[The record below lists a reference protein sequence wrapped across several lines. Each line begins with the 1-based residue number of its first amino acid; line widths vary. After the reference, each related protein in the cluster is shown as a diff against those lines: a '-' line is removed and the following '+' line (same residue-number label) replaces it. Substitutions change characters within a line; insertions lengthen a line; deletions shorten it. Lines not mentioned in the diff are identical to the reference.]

1 MKYIPVIGLEVHVE
15 LSTKSKMFCG
25 CPADPFGKQPNT
37 QVCPVCLG
45 LPGALPIANKVAI
58 LDTIKMG
65 HAFKCTIA
73 NFSKFDRKHYF
84 YPDLPK
90 AYQISQYDMPLC
102 TNGLYMLNVS
112 FPRHAGLDP
121 VSASDIG
128 TGQRQI
134 ADQARNDGDTQP
146 IRIRRI
152 HLEEDTGKLVHEKLD
167 GKRVSLIDFNRSS
180 VPLMEMVTEPDF
192 HDTES
197 ISEFLREVQLVVRYL
212 EISTADMEKGS
223 MRLEA
228 NVSMYGEE
236 INDEN
241 IGLSKFEL
249 PDYKVELKNINSFK
263 FLEKAIKAEL
273 KRQEDLLE
281 KGEKIPQETRGYDE
295 VHDETFSQRSKED
308 AKDYRYFPEPDLPP
322 MRFTDEEIESIKSE
336 LPELPSS
343 KRERFVKEWGLS
355 SQYIETLLS
364 DKVRG
369 EYFEE
374 AVAEGLKHNVSAK
387 TIADLI
393 VNKSLDK
400 DYPEPEGL
408 VKKIVELTKR
418 SYAEPE
424 AVKLAV
430 EQVVQEQT
438 KPVTD
443 YKNGNANV
451 VGFLI
456 GQVQKILKGQ
466 GEPKLIQELLL
477 KELQK

>member
-1 MKYIPVIGLEVHVE
+1 MEYIPIIGLEVHVE

-37 QVCPVCLG
+37 QTCPVCLG
-45 LPGALPIANKVAI
+45 LPGALPIANGKAVK
-58 LDTIKMG
+58 DTIKFG
-65 HAFKCTIA
+65 LAVNCKISHFA
-73 NFSKFDRKHYF
+73 KFDRKHYT

-90 AYQISQYDMPLC
+90 GYQTSQYDMPLC
-102 TNGLYMLNVS
+102 LSGVTTL
-112 FPRHAGLDP
+112 
-121 VSASDIG
+121 SDG
-128 TGQRQI
+128 K
-134 ADQARNDGDTQP
+134 P

-152 HLEEDTGKLVHEKLD
+152 HLEEDAGKMVHEKLD

-197 ISEFLREVQLVVRYL
+197 ISAFLKEIQLIVRYL
-212 EISTADMEKGS
+212 GISSADMEKGS

-228 NVSMYGEE
+228 NVSLFQSQDTSYM
-236 INDEN
+236 IQDTD
-241 IGLSKFEL
+241 L

-273 KRQEDLLE
+273 KRQEVLLE
-281 KGEKIPQETRGYDE
+281 SGEKVKQETRGYDE
-295 VHDETFSQRSKED
+295 DHDETFSQRSKEE
-308 AKDYRYFPEPDLPP
+308 AHDYRYFPEADLPP
-322 MRFTDEEIESIKSE
+322 MRFSDEEIASIKDS
-336 LPELPSS
+336 LPELPQS
-343 KRERFVKEWGLS
+343 KREKYSQWQLS
-355 SQYIETLLS
+355 TQYIETLLS
-364 DKVRG
+364 EKTRG
-369 EYFEE
+369 EYFEQ
-374 AVAEGLKHNVSAK
+374 AVTVGQKHNVSAK
-387 TIADLI
+387 MIADLM

-400 DYPEPEGL
+400 EFAEPEGL
-408 VKKIVELTKR
+408 IRKIVELTKR

-438 KPVTD
+438 KPVND
-443 YKNGNANV
+443 YKNGNGNV

-456 GQVQKILKGQ
+456 GQVQKILQGQ